1 MLAFRGRQCDA
12 EEVTSVFGNCQS
24 VHRFATCML
33 SPAVCRVLHPVLAR
47 RSHCLPELLLEEGKA
62 TRHVTNQTNAGTG
75 EEKKKENQDVPKG
88 SD

>member
-1 MLAFRGRQCDA
+1 MLTFRGRQRDA

-24 VHRFATCML
+24 AHRFVTCML
-33 SPAVCRVLHPVLAR
+33 SPAVCQALRPVLAR

-62 TRHVTNQTNAGTG
+62 TRHVTNRINAGTG
-75 EEKKKENQDVPKG
+75 DEQKKENQDVPKG